1 MFGGISYIG
10 WFHTILG
17 SAAIIVGLYLLVKD
31 RFIFMNTKLTNF
43 YLLSTFFTCAS
54 SFFLYAAT
62 GSFNTAHMLSVVTIL
77 AIFFALVLQKFNLF
91 GFLTLYLKQ
100 LALTGTVFFSMLPT
114 TAEVLQRL
122 PPNEPFVSSIE
133 DPLVQSF
140 YMAYVGIFGIFGIY
154 QIIRIYRE
162 DIDGI

>member
-17 SAAIIVGLYLLVKD
+17 SAAILVGLYLLIKD

-43 YLLSTFFTCAS
+43 YLLSTFFTCVS
-54 SFFLYAAT
+54 SLFLYAGT
-62 GSFNTAHMLSVVTIL
+62 GSFNIAHLLSVITIL
-77 AIFFALVLQKFNLF
+77 AIFFVLALQQVNLF
-91 GFLTLYLKQ
+91 GFLTVYLKQ

-122 PPNEPFVSSIE
+122 PPNDPFASSIE

-140 YMAYVGIFGIFGIY
+140 YMAYVGIFGIFAIY
-154 QIIRIYRE
+154 QIIRMYRE

>member
-17 SAAIIVGLYLLVKD
+17 IAAIVIGLYLLIKD
-31 RFIFMNTKLTNF
+31 RFIFMNTNLAKF
-43 YLLSTFFTCAS
+43 YLLSTVITCAS
-54 SFFLYAAT
+54 SFLLYGAT
-62 GSFNTAHMLSVVTIL
+62 GSFNTAHWLSVITIL
-77 AIFFALVLQKFNLF
+77 AVLFALVLNRYNIF
-91 GFLTLYLKQ
+91 GFLTVYLKQ

-122 PPNEPFVSSIE
+122 PPSNPIVDSIE

-140 YMAYVGIFGIFGIY
+140 YMSYVVIFGLFGIY
-154 QIIRIYRE
+154 QVVKIYRE
-162 DIDGI
+162 NIDGV

>member
-17 SAAIIVGLYLLVKD
+17 IAAIVIGLYLLIKD

-43 YLLSTFFTCAS
+43 YLLSTLLTCVS
-54 SFFLYAAT
+54 SLFLYAGT
-62 GSFNTAHMLSVVTIL
+62 GSFNAAHLLSVITIF
-77 AIFFALVLQKFNLF
+77 AILFALVLQRFNLF
-91 GFLTLYLKQ
+91 GFLTVYLKQ

-122 PPNEPFVSSIE
+122 PPNDPFASSIE

-140 YMAYVGIFGIFGIY
+140 YMAYVGIFGIFAVY

>member
-91 GFLTLYLKQ
+91 GFLTVYLKQ

-122 PPNEPFVSSIE
+122 PPNDPFASSIE

-140 YMAYVGIFGIFGIY
+140 YMAYVVIFCIFGIY